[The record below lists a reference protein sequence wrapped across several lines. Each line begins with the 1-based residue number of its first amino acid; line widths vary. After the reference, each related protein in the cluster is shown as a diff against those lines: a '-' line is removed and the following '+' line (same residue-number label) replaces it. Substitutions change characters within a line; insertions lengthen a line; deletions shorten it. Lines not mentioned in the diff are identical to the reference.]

1 MAFELGVHRH
11 ELGHHVGELC
21 EFDLEHALFGPCS
34 AGEDIENQLGS
45 VDNFSAERFFKV
57 SLLHPADLT
66 VDKDHVGFEVGGDYG
81 DFFDF
86 SGAYERSFVGSV

>member
-1 MAFELGVHRH
+1 
-11 ELGHHVGELC
+11 
-21 EFDLEHALFGPCS
+21 LEHAFFGPCS

-45 VDNFSAERFFKV
+45 VDNFSAKRFFKV

-66 VDKDHVGFEVGGDYG
+66 VDKDHVRFEVGGDYG